1 MVSSSYLSCLSKGQ
15 VPFQNL
21 DLVVEADIPRIQFES
36 LWWIPFLI
44 LRNVFLLLQSNSS
57 IYLFKILHISVISW
71 QRLY

>member
-1 MVSSSYLSCLSKGQ
+1 MVSSSHLSCLSKGQ

-44 LRNVFLLLQSNSS
+44 LRNVFLLLQNNSS
-57 IYLFKILHISVISW
+57 VYFFKILHISVISW